1 MEYLSKINEQINKKN
16 SRKEAMIKTKIRL
29 RNDEKLKKQK
39 TIVMRNKNTIIFH
52 VTNPNKQ

>member
-29 RNDEKLKKQK
+29 KNDEKLK
-39 TIVMRNKNTIIFH
+39 NK
-52 VTNPNKQ
+52 KRL